1 MAEPAISLQDIYR
14 ARAAIAGSV
23 RRTPIVASASLSAI
37 AGVPVYLK
45 LEQLQETGAFKLR
58 GAVNRLSGLTPDE
71 QARGVVTMSTGNHGR
86 GVATA
91 ARKLGTRAVICMSRL
106 VPANKVAAIRALG
119 AEIRIVGAS
128 QDEAEVEA
136 KRLVAEEGLVLVSP
150 FDDAHIVA
158 GQGTI
163 GLEILEDLPEVG
175 TVLIPVSGGGL
186 AGGIALAVK
195 TAAPRV
201 RIVGISMDRGA
212 AMYES
217 LKAGHP
223 VAVTEA
229 ESLADS
235 LGGGIGLDN
244 RLTFALMRDLLDDLI
259 LVGEEEIAAAM
270 RHAYWA
276 EQQIVE
282 GGGAVG
288 ISVLLG
294 GRAGRLPGPV
304 LCLLSGRNVDMA
316 RFTEIVSAGP
326 LAAPGGEGARP

>member
-1 MAEPAISLQDIYR
+1 MSEPALTLQDIYR
-14 ARAAIAGSV
+14 ARAAIAGSI
-23 RRTPIVASASLSAI
+23 RRTPTVASPTLSAI
-37 AGVPVYLK
+37 TGVPVYLK

-58 GAVNRLSGLTPDE
+58 GALNRLAALSPEE

-91 ARKLGTRAVICMSRL
+91 ARKLGARAVICMSRL
-106 VPANKVAAIRALG
+106 VPANKVEAIRALG
-119 AEIRIVGAS
+119 ADIRIVGDS

-136 KRLVAEEGLVLVSP
+136 RRLVADEGLVMVSP
-150 FDDAHIVA
+150 FDDTHIVA

-175 TVLIPVSGGGL
+175 TVLVPVSGGGL

-201 RIVGISMDRGA
+201 RVVGISMDRGA

-223 VAVTEA
+223 VAVTEV

-259 LVGEEEIAAAM
+259 LVSEDEIAAAM

-288 ISVLLG
+288 IAVLRG

-316 RFTEIVSAGP
+316 RFTEIVAAGP
-326 LAAPGGEGARP
+326 AAAPAGEGEKR